1 MQFNTKNPE
10 KIGALIEQQVREEL
24 GATGPLL
31 YEIEGPG
38 AAGEGSVYWRS
49 ITGGDALIILCYLH
63 FDLPGP
69 RPAQLR
75 IAMNKSLVGCY
86 VGRLQYRTLIEKA
99 VDSKVYLDA
108 PRFWFWQ
115 NSKFLGDESACEK
128 LNAHDEFVAR
138 ANKFARGKLNLGSST
153 LRIDRKFGL
162 LPGESGTEF
171 VAAVLADDYKM
182 GIREFFELASMFEEI
197 L

>member
-1 MQFNTKNPE
+1 MNFNTKDPE
-10 KIGALIEQQVREEL
+10 KVGSLIEQQVREEL
-24 GATGPLL
+24 GATAPLP

-38 AAGEGSVYWRS
+38 AAGEGSVYWNS
-49 ITGGDALIILCYLH
+49 VTGGDALIILCYLN

-86 VGRLQYRTLIEKA
+86 VGRLQYATLIERA

-115 NSKFLGDESACEK
+115 KSKFLGDEGACEK
-128 LNAHDEFVAR
+128 LNAHDEFVKR
-138 ANKFARGKLNLGSST
+138 ANKFARWKHNLGSST

-171 VAAVLADDYKM
+171 VASVLAGDYKI
-182 GIREFFELASMFEEI
+182 GIREFFKLASMFEEI